1 MRKFFHPKSLAIVG
15 VSASPGN
22 LGRNIYHNMKTFGY
36 KGPLYLV
43 SPRGGEYKGN
53 KIYTSIGDLPEP
65 PELAVILTPAATV
78 PGLVAA
84 CGEKGIKNLVIESG
98 GFTEL
103 DQSKADLENQ
113 ILKAAQKYGIRFIGP
128 NCIGVICTQS
138 GVAAPFP
145 VLARPAPPGGVS
157 IVAQSGGVGL
167 TYLHNCAQAGIGI
180 SKFASVG
187 NKLNVNERDLLAYLI
202 EDPETKVILL
212 YLESIVAG
220 REIADLIASCP
231 KPVLVHKSNISP
243 KSNAIAQSH
252 TAALANDDS
261 VVEAALKQAGA
272 IRAHTVTE
280 CIDILKGLT
289 MPRAKGKRMVVISRS
304 GGHAVVAADAVSRKG
319 LELPPLPREFLDK
332 IKEHVR
338 ASVIKLQNPLDL
350 GDLFDFKVNITIL
363 EEALALDATD
373 AVVVIHG
380 YRGKAEAKDSRD
392 FIKKAGELCR
402 EYDKPVGLCLLVEPD
417 ELAKV
422 KEISSLPL
430 FQAPEETVNALA
442 HCRIPDPLPELE
454 LPPQAD
460 APDWG
465 RIRRTLGAAQP
476 DGSLELPESL
486 ILAAS
491 SGIPVAPFMVALN
504 PDEAGFIARELGF
517 PVVIKA
523 VGVSHKTEHKG
534 VVLNLR
540 TQEEVV
546 SEASRMFESLK
557 LKRLVVMSQIPGE
570 TEVIVG
576 AKNDPSFGPLVLL
589 GLGGITAEALKDV
602 SLGLAPVSP
611 GQAGYMM
618 DTLKGV
624 VLLNGFRGKPAI
636 NRAALAH
643 VVCRA
648 SELAAELPE
657 IAELD
662 LNPVITGPGG
672 SVAVDARVV
681 VRKQN

>member
-22 LGRNIYHNMKTFGY
+22 LGRNIYHNMMTFGY
-36 KGPLYLV
+36 RGPLYLV
-43 SPRGGEYKGN
+43 SPKGGEYKGN
-53 KIYTSIGDLPEP
+53 HIYTSIEELPET
-65 PELAVILTPAATV
+65 PELAVVLTPAATV
-78 PGLVAA
+78 PGLVTA

-103 DQSKADLENQ
+103 DRSKADLEKQ
-113 ILKAAQKYGIRFIGP
+113 ILEAAQHYGIRFIGP

-187 NKLNVNERDLLAYLI
+187 NKLNINEQDLLAYLI

-212 YLESIVAG
+212 YLESVVAG
-220 REIADLIASCP
+220 REIADLIASSP
-231 KPVLVHKSNISP
+231 KPVVVHKSNISP
-243 KSNAIAQSH
+243 QSNAIAQSH

-280 CIDILKGLT
+280 CLDILRGLT
-289 MPRAKGKRMVVISRS
+289 LPRAKGKRLVVISRS
-304 GGHAVVAADAVSRKG
+304 GGHAVVAADAVSRRG

-332 IKEHVR
+332 VKKHVR
-338 ASVIKLQNPLDL
+338 ASVIRLQNPLDL

-363 EEALALDATD
+363 EEALALKTTD

-380 YRGKAEAKDSRD
+380 YRGKAEAEDSRN
-392 FIKKAGELCR
+392 FIKKAGELCQK
-402 EYDKPVGLCLLVEPD
+402 YNKPVGLCLLVEPE

-422 KEISSLPL
+422 KEITTLPL
-430 FQAPEETVNALA
+430 FAAAEEAVNALA
-442 HCRIPDPLPELE
+442 RCRLPDPLPQLE
-454 LPPQAD
+454 LPPQAET
-460 APDWG
+460 PDWG

-476 DGSLELPESL
+476 DGNLELPESL

-491 SGIPVAPFMVALN
+491 AGIPVAPFMVALN

-523 VGVSHKTEHKG
+523 VGISHKTEHKG
-534 VVLNLR
+534 VALNLR

-546 SEASRMFESLK
+546 EAASLMFDNLG
-557 LKRLVVMSQIPGE
+557 LKRMVVMSQIPGD

-576 AKNDPSFGPLVLL
+576 CKNDPSFGPIALL
-589 GLGGITAEALKDV
+589 GLGGVTAEALKDV

-618 DTLKGV
+618 DSLKGS
-624 VLLNGFRGKPAI
+624 VLLKGFRGKPAI
-636 NRAALAH
+636 NRPALAH
-643 VVCRA
+643 VVCRV
-648 SELAAELPE
+648 SELAARLPE
-657 IAELD
+657 VAELD

-681 VRKQN
+681 VKKWN